1 MSSSLGTVAE
11 EVEEEEKGFN
21 NQWEMVSL
29 GHPKQKQQA
38 NAKGDYHTLSKK
50 EKGIEILVE

>member
-1 MSSSLGTVAE
+1 MSSSLGTVA
-11 EVEEEEKGFN
+11 EEEEKGFN

-38 NAKGDYHTLSKK
+38 NAKEDNHTLSKK

>member
-11 EVEEEEKGFN
+11 EEEEEEEKGFN

-38 NAKGDYHTLSKK
+38 NANLEEEGHDGDL
-50 EKGIEILVE
+50 I